1 MSYSA
6 VALAVHW
13 QGASWTKYFFSDRY
27 WWLKAIPSHEVIALQ
42 ETIVAYFC
50 AYRTKK
56 MVDLGCSDFPT
67 ILQIFGSAKQTC
79 TIALSTFHHVIRR
92 CFTALPKDSVTTQ
105 RSSKWQSDTRALHL
119 GAHTSFWL
127 MGFEFGKCERFLL
140 LPRLSSHIQSKSL

>member
-1 MSYSA
+1 
-6 VALAVHW
+6 
-13 QGASWTKYFFSDRY
+13 
-27 WWLKAIPSHEVIALQ
+27 
-42 ETIVAYFC
+42 
-50 AYRTKK
+50 